1 MVSSSHTQENTESC
15 ECLHIVLARLCLMRR
30 LDINKAQLPR
40 QVQPVA
46 CHGPAID
53 KDDI

>member
-1 MVSSSHTQENTESC
+1 MVSSCHAQENTEPR
-15 ECLHIVLARLCLMRR
+15 ECLCTILARLCLMHR